1 MNSGNAGNSGAAGI
15 ETIGAIGAGCSTY
28 EITSG
33 ARMANKMYQ
42 MDVNR
47 WVSIGKHSQESDFES
62 FSLPGGW

>member
-47 WVSIGKHSQESDFES
+47 
-62 FSLPGGW
+62 